1 VCNAIAPAEVSRV
14 LIDAS
19 THTMELIVPDEQL
32 SLAIGKKGQNVRL
45 ASQLTGWR
53 IDIHSASKVT
63 EMEARARQSLAAI
76 SGVTAEVAE
85 ALFKAGWRSAAEVA
99 GAKPDELTSI
109 TGIANVQAAQAI
121 IAAAGPA
128 AEAER
133 VRQAAEAARIAQQA
147 ADDAAAATAAAA
159 TAAAAAAES
168 NAAGAAPNP
177 EAP

>member
-1 VCNAIAPAEVSRV
+1 MSLDCVVE
-14 LIDAS
+14 D
-19 THTMELIVPDEQL
+19 DQL

-99 GAKPDELTSI
+99 KPEELTSV
-109 TGIANVQAAQAI
+109 TGIANAQAAQTI
-121 IAAAGPA
+121 ITAAGPA

-133 VRQAAEAARIAQQA
+133 VRHAAEAARAAQQA
-147 ADDAAAATAAAA
+147 ADEAAAAAS
-159 TAAAAAAES
+159 AAAAAAE
-168 NAAGAAPNP
+168 AASASAAAEAASAPNP